1 MIVYIAGP
9 YSPTFDKTTEQNIKA
24 AGEMAKLC
32 WMNGLTA
39 ICPQMNTAH
48 FDGVADAET
57 FYIGDLE
64 ILERCDALI
73 LMPNWEESFGAR
85 MEKIYARKIGIPIYH
100 SVEDCL
106 NNYESLGGELDD

>member
-1 MIVYIAGP
+1 
-9 YSPTFDKTTEQNIKA
+9 
-24 AGEMAKLC
+24 MAKIC

-48 FDGVADAET
+48 FDSVADAET

-64 ILERCDALI
+64 ILERCDAV
-73 LMPNWEESFGAR
+73 LMVPGWEGSFGAR
-85 MEKIYARKIGIPIYH
+85 MEKIYARKMGIPIYH

-106 NNYESLGGELDD
+106 NYQAELDGAFDA